1 MNSELSDILHEA
13 RALIARGDHVD
24 ADAFEARVRSTGG
37 DAGVAQ
43 LHRLLAVARAKR
55 SLAAPPTAQPQSPT
69 PRPRA
74 AVYRAKPTVA
84 GTLAV
89 RAHGAGDAVVL
100 EWEPRREVVRW
111 DARIAER
118 ADARAPYVDRET
130 LTLDGPRLE
139 LRLTDHPQRV
149 SITGRA
155 ASGRVVQHALVSGL
169 TSANWTQQWQR
180 RATAS

>member
-13 RALIARGDHVD
+13 RALIARGDHLD
-24 ADAFEARVRSTGG
+24 AAAFEARVRTTAG

-43 LHRLLAVARAKR
+43 LRRLLAVARAKR
-55 SLAAPPTAQPQSPT
+55 ALAAPPAMQPHVSR
-69 PRPRA
+69 PRARA
-74 AVYRAKPTVA
+74 AVYRARPTIA

-89 RAHGAGDAVVL
+89 RARAAGDAVAL

-139 LRLTDHPQRV
+139 LRLADHPQRV

>member
-13 RALIARGDHVD
+13 RALIARGDHLD
-24 ADAFEARVRSTGG
+24 ADAFEARVRTTGG

-43 LHRLLAVARAKR
+43 LHRVLAVARAKR
-55 SLAAPPTAQPQSPT
+55 SLAMPPVGPQAPT

-74 AVYRAKPTVA
+74 AVYRARPTIA

-89 RAHGAGDAVVL
+89 RARAAGDAVAL

-139 LRLTDHPQRV
+139 LRLAEHPQRV